1 MRFSSI
7 GSRGLRPHGQQQ
19 RGDPEPGLKARAGFT
34 ERLYIRCD
42 ADLDDDPVVPP
53 SNIEGRARSIQ
64 LEDSEKVRIYGICAA
79 SNSGLFTPN
88 L

>member
-1 MRFSSI
+1 VRFSSI
-7 GSRGLRPHGQQQ
+7 GSRGLRPHGQQP
-19 RGDPEPGLKARAGFT
+19 RRDPEPGLKARAGFT

-42 ADLDDDPVVPP
+42 ADLDDDPAVNP

-79 SNSGLFTPN
+79 SSPGLFTPD